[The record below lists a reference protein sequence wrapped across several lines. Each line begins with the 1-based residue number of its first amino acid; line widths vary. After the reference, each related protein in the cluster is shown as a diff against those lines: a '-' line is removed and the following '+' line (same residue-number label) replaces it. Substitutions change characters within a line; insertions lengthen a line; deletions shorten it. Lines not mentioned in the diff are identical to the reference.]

1 MQIQRQVS
9 RKNHKRRGF
18 TLMEVLIVLVILVAI
33 LSMVG
38 PRVFASKAK
47 ADINNAKVQ
56 IKMLQASLESYAVDM
71 NTFPTTEM
79 GLKALS
85 EKPEGTEGGKDEKK
99 DNKWDGPYVK
109 SSIPKDPWGNEYKYE
124 YPATHG
130 KGKDPEV
137 WSFGPDGKEDTDDD
151 IVSWEKDSEDK
162 EVSGTKQA
170 SN

>member
-56 IKMLQASLESYAVDM
+56 I
-71 NTFPTTEM
+71 
-79 GLKALS
+79 G
-85 EKPEGTEGGKDEKK
+85 
-99 DNKWDGPYVK
+99 
-109 SSIPKDPWGNEYKYE
+109 
-124 YPATHG
+124 
-130 KGKDPEV
+130 
-137 WSFGPDGKEDTDDD
+137 D
-151 IVSWEKDSEDK
+151 IRSR
-162 EVSGTKQA
+162 
-170 SN
+170 